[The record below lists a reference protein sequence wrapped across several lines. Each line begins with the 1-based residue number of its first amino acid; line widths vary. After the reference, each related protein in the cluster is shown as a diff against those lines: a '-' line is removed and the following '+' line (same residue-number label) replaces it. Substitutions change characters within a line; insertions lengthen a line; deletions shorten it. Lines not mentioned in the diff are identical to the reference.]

1 VKKTTEATYIEQR
14 RRELARFE
22 RNAEFFTSEYK
33 QYRARKSDLAEPYR
47 IMAKHALSHVRRL
60 RRFIQEAVSIQ
71 KRCDQLTLRIA
82 ELELK
87 GNPARQL
94 ARETRNTGTEVQ

>member
-1 VKKTTEATYIEQR
+1 VSKDIEPTYIKEV
-14 RRELARFE
+14 RRELAKRQ
-22 RNAEFFTSEYK
+22 RNAKFFTSQYR
-33 QYRARKSDLAEPYR
+33 QYRAQKSNLAEPYR

-71 KRCDQLTLRIA
+71 KRCDQLSLQIA

-87 GNPARQL
+87 RNPA
-94 ARETRNTGTEVQ
+94 